1 MQLRKMLFDTCRI
14 TGLFGFDNRRKI
26 FEGVDSRFK
35 FVVLSFQR
43 GGYTEEFPAAFMRHD
58 VADLNSFPSK
68 DDIRLSA
75 NLIKR
80 FSPDSFSIIEFKSPL
95 DIKIADKM
103 FRYPLLGEKIEQAW
117 NVKFARELGM
127 TNDSDLFHSSAAKG
141 RIPLYEGKMI
151 WQFQHAYAEPRYWV
165 DEKDGR
171 KRILGGENDTG
182 QILDY
187 QFYRLAFRD
196 VARNTDR
203 RSLIAT
209 ILPQHVFCPDTMS
222 LEDVRSSS
230 LSAKSRLVAVSLFNS
245 FCCDWLIRQKI
256 TNHLSFY
263 FVYQLPVPRL
273 TSKDASFRPL
283 VERAAR
289 LIGTAPEFDEL
300 LQDVFGPKATHKTH
314 GVSDPKE
321 RQTLRAEIDALVAR
335 IYDLTEEEFA
345 HILSTFPL
353 VPDAVKS
360 ETLNTFRDLLRNDG
374 L

>member
-1 MQLRKMLFDTCRI
+1 M
-14 TGLFGFDNRRKI
+14 RRN
-26 FEGVDSRFK
+26 
-35 FVVLSFQR
+35 
-43 GGYTEEFPAAFMRHD
+43 

-68 DDIRLSA
+68 DDIRLSV

-80 FSPDSFSIIEFKSPL
+80 FSPDSFSIMEFKSPL

-103 FRYPLLGEKIEQAW
+103 FRYPLLGEKIEGAW
-117 NVKFARELGM
+117 YVNLTNEFHM
-127 TNDSDLFHSSAAKG
+127 TNDSDIFHSSPAQG

-165 DEKDGR
+165 DERAGR
-171 KRILGGENDTG
+171 KRVLVSDLDTG

-187 QFYRLAFRD
+187 QSYRLAYRA
-196 VARNTDR
+196 VSANTNE
-203 RSLIAT
+203 RSFIAT
-209 ILPQHVFCPDTMS
+209 ILPKHVFCGHS
-222 LEDVRSSS
+222 LALEDVRSSS

-245 FCCDWLIRQKI
+245 FCCDWLIRQRM
-256 TNHLSFY
+256 TNNLSFF
-263 FVYQLPVPRL
+263 FVYQLPIPRL

-289 LIGTAPEFDEL
+289 LIGTASEFDEL

-314 GVSDPKE
+314 GVSEPKE
-321 RQTLRAEIDALVAR
+321 RQTIRAEIDALVAR

-345 HILSTFPL
+345 HILSTYPL
-353 VPDAVKS
+353 VSDAVKS

>member
-1 MQLRKMLFDTCRI
+1 
-14 TGLFGFDNRRKI
+14 
-26 FEGVDSRFK
+26 
-35 FVVLSFQR
+35 
-43 GGYTEEFPAAFMRHD
+43 
-58 VADLNSFPSK
+58 
-68 DDIRLSA
+68 
-75 NLIKR
+75 
-80 FSPDSFSIIEFKSPL
+80 
-95 DIKIADKM
+95 M

-117 NVKFARELGM
+117 NVKFSREFDM
-127 TNDSDLFHSSAAKG
+127 TNDSDLFHTAPAKG

-165 DEKDGR
+165 DEKYGR

-187 QFYRLAFRD
+187 QCYRLAFRD
-196 VARNTDR
+196 VSANTAR

-209 ILPQHVFCPDTMS
+209 ILPQLVFCPHTMG

-245 FCCDWLIRQKI
+245 FCCDWLIRQRI
-256 TNHLSFY
+256 TNHLSFF
-263 FVYQLPVPRL
+263 FVYQLPIPRL
-273 TSKDASFRPL
+273 TSEDASFRPL

-314 GVSDPKE
+314 GVSEPKE

-335 IYDLTEEEFA
+335 IYDLTEDEFA

-353 VPDAVKS
+353 VSDDVKS
-360 ETLNTFRDLLRNDG
+360 QTLKAYQDLSKSCP
-374 L
+374 